1 MGCSPMSINK
11 TIRTTLTAAA
21 ASLMLGGCSG
31 IVVYDPPGPQ
41 TAFFDGDFEYATH
54 KGAIVTEVRG
64 NPFAMP
70 RDRFRDAVLGHM
82 KGANKGI
89 PADFVAA
96 ASARTILPYKVV
108 AAFNVDPATSADE
121 LCGGTAQTAA
131 ASAAGAR
138 LDMVFCFGDDVKTE
152 VAGTATGVK
161 STNDPRFRELV
172 RLVTLALIPAQD
184 AEDAGDNGGPVN

>member
-1 MGCSPMSINK
+1 MGCSPMSIRK
-11 TIRTTLTAAA
+11 IIHTTLTAAA
-21 ASLMLGGCSG
+21 ASLMLGACSG

-41 TAFFDGDFEYATH
+41 TSFYDGDFEYATH

-70 RDRFRDAVLGHM
+70 TDRFRDLVLGHM

-96 ASARTILPYKVV
+96 ASARTIVPYKVV

-121 LCGGTAQTAA
+121 LCGGTARTGA

-152 VAGTATGVK
+152 VAGTAIGVK
-161 STNDPRFRELV
+161 STADPRFREFV

-184 AEDAGDNGGPVN
+184 SEDVGETAVP